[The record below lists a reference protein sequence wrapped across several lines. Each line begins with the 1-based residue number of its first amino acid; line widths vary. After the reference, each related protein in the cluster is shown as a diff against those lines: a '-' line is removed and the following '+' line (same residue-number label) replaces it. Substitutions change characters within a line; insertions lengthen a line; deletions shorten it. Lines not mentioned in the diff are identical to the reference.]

1 MKYWKKS
8 LLFLLLFTLPLG
20 ALAQEEIEVQEEIP
34 SLIVVNEQL
43 FTPVVRKL
51 KSKKSEDF
59 SFNRI
64 SIPEKPLVLQINQS
78 SLDGFSLFS
87 SVPEEGLRTTLDFPW
102 RAYMLLLEK
111 RAAAS
116 DFIPISDSKIQFV
129 SKDKKLKVVVV
140 FKSGT
145 DMDPQEDVESYAV
158 VYLNKKKIGV
168 TEQKLLSQPKTLE
181 FETTFERHLLGLE
194 IFVQDPYKKAWQRLR
209 NIEQPPAKYFLPQVD
224 KGVLYL
230 VITYFPTKRMDKYQF
245 EGGFAN

>member
-1 MKYWKKS
+1 MKHCKKT
-8 LLFLLLFTLPLG
+8 LLFFLLLFFLPSG
-20 ALAQEEIEVQEEIP
+20 IWAQEEAQAQEEIP

-51 KSKKSEDF
+51 RSKKAEDF

-64 SIPEKPLVLQINQS
+64 SIPEKPLVLQVTQS
-78 SLDGFSLFS
+78 SLNGLSFFTPEPQKGL
-87 SVPEEGLRTTLDFPW
+87 SVSVDFPW

-116 DFIPISDSKIQFV
+116 NFIPISDSKIQFV
-129 SKDKKLKVVVV
+129 DKDKKLKVVVV
-140 FKSGT
+140 FKSGG
-145 DMDPQEDVESYAV
+145 DMDPQADVESYAV

-209 NIEQPPAKYFLPQVD
+209 NIEQPPARYFVPQAD

-230 VITYFPTKRMDKYQF
+230 VVTY
-245 EGGFAN
+245 